1 MHDASLC
8 QPGGSLVCSASRL
21 VKGHGLDVTVL
32 HKQTAGQEWRLSGMM
47 SSCQVV
53 VAFRQHRC

>member
-1 MHDASLC
+1 MHDPSLC
-8 QPGGSLVCSASRL
+8 QPDGSLVCFASRL
-21 VKGHGLDVTVL
+21 LKGHGLDVTVL
-32 HKQTAGQEWRLSGMM
+32 HKQTAGQEWLLSGMM